1 MLERGRRRWRQ
12 LLLFS
17 TLALVGA
24 AAAGAPRPL
33 AAQGRTTLE
42 IALPARQSLAID
54 GPLVRCVNVISD
66 GAMRDLLR
74 NGFPARLH
82 FKVEL
87 WSAGGWLNDLERT
100 TEWDLIV
107 RYDPLDRTYRVAR
120 IVGDAV
126 TPLGQYAQFAD
137 VETAVERPFRAPIA
151 ARPGKRAYY
160 NVVLDVETL
169 SLTELDEV
177 ERWLRGEL
185 RPAVRGQRNPVTPV
199 TKGLRT
205 LFVRLIGGERRHYEL
220 RSSTFRA

>member
-1 MLERGRRRWRQ
+1 MIQHERRGRRRPF
-12 LLLFS
+12 LLLS
-17 TLALVGA
+17 ALVLA
-24 AAAGAPRPL
+24 AASGSPRAL
-33 AAQGRTTLE
+33 AAQGRTSLE
-42 IALPARQSLAID
+42 IALPAPQALATD
-54 GPLVRCVNVISD
+54 GPLVRSVNVVTD

-87 WSAGGWLNDLERT
+87 WSAGGWLNDLQRT
-100 TEWDLIV
+100 AEWDVIV
-107 RYDPLDRTYRVAR
+107 RYDPLDRTYRAAR

-137 VETAVERPFRAPIA
+137 VETAIERPFRAPIA
-151 ARPGKRAYY
+151 ARRGQRAYY

-199 TKGLRT
+199 TRGLRT

-220 RSSTFRA
+220 RSSTFRS